1 MLELRGVSWRNDA
14 PWIYGVNHIPA
25 ADVSRIL
32 PVPYKTIR
40 NKADLDINSGP
51 PASGEYMWAGS
62 TSSTN
67 L

>member
-1 MLELRGVSWRNDA
+1 MLELHGISWRNGA
-14 PWIYGVNHIPA
+14 PWIHGVNHIPA

-40 NKADLDINSGP
+40 SKADLDINSEP
-51 PASGEYMWAGS
+51 RASDEYMWAGL
-62 TSSTN
+62 TSATN